1 MNIKQSVATLPG
13 IALGALLLAAAPAG
27 ADYNDRNRGAVYA
40 YAKVINVEP
49 VVRYVTVRTPVRECW
64 EEEREYRVNNRHRS
78 GVAGGTL
85 FGAILG
91 GVIGHQF
98 GSGSGNDAATAA
110 GALIG
115 AAVGSDSAR
124 RRDDGYD
131 SESYTRPVQRCRTNY
146 TSREE
151 QRVDGYRVTY
161 RYNGQK
167 YATRM
172 PYDPGERLRIR
183 VDVRPAE

>member
-1 MNIKQSVATLPG
+1 MNAKHR
-13 IALGALLLAAAPAG
+13 IAIARGSALAMLLLAASQAS
-27 ADYNDRNRGAVYA
+27 ADYRGRAGAVYD
-40 YAKVINVEP
+40 YAQVID
-49 VVRYVTVRTPVRECW
+49 VRPIVRVVTVTAPERECW
-64 EEEREYRVNNRHRS
+64 EETREYT
-78 GVAGGTL
+78 VARRAPGAAGRTL
-85 FGAILG
+85 VGAIIG

-115 AAVGSDSAR
+115 AAVGADGAR
-124 RRDDGYD
+124 RAD
-131 SESYTRPVQRCRTNY
+131 SYEDTYARPVRRCRTNY

-151 QRVDGYRVTY
+151 ERIDGYDVTY
-161 RYNGQK
+161 RYLGQK
-167 YATRM
+167 YRTRM